1 MQRDEKPVSPQFMHT
16 AYIRYKKIMSIHN
29 PGSASAFAPAHITG
43 FFVICEHENP
53 ALMGSLGCG
62 VTLRSGV
69 VTSAI
74 ASGHDNMPCGIP
86 VVRSVISRLAPLPC
100 SVMSR
105 SDIPIG
111 AGFGASG
118 AYALGTALA
127 LNHALQ
133 LNLTAGQLT
142 RVAHIAEV
150 KNMTGLGDVV
160 AQSLGGVVI
169 RRTAGAAARL
179 NRIYTGERDVFW
191 VVFDKISTK
200 ELLEDESTAN
210 QVNPVGRDS
219 LRELL
224 KKPTFENFMHQSKR
238 FAVETGLMSDA
249 VSDAV
254 QAVEAAGG
262 MASQA
267 MLGDVVFAV
276 DLPDRRDADDASSA
290 TGTIESV
297 LSEFGSVGR
306 SGIDFGGARLI

>member
-1 MQRDEKPVSPQFMHT
+1 
-16 AYIRYKKIMSIHN
+16 MSMHN
-29 PGSASAFAPAHITG
+29 PGSGSGSGSGSVSAFAPAHITG

-62 VTLRSGV
+62 VTLGSGV
-69 VTSAI
+69 LTSAI
-74 ASGHDNMPCGIP
+74 APGPDTMSCNVP
-86 VVRSVISRLAPLPC
+86 VVQSVVSRLTSRSCL
-100 SVMSR
+100 VRSR

-118 AYALGTALA
+118 AYALGAAIA
-127 LNHALQ
+127 LNRALS

-150 KNMTGLGDVV
+150 ENGTGLGDVV

-169 RRTAGAAARL
+169 RRTPGASARL
-179 NRIYTGERDVFW
+179 DRIYTDEKDVFW

-200 ELLEDESTAN
+200 ELLEDRSTAN
-210 QVNPVGRDS
+210 RINPAGMDS

-224 KKPTFENFMHQSKR
+224 KKPTFENFMRQSKR

-267 MLGDVVFAV
+267 MLGDAVFAI
-276 DLPDRRDADDASSA
+276 DRSDRLGAGDAS
-290 TGTIESV
+290 GVIDTIEPV

-306 SGIDFGGARLI
+306 SKIDFGGARLI

>member
-1 MQRDEKPVSPQFMHT
+1 MPIRSPV
-16 AYIRYKKIMSIHN
+16 
-29 PGSASAFAPAHITG
+29 SASAFAPAHITG
-43 FFVICEHENP
+43 FFVICEHKNP

-69 VTSAI
+69 VTSA
-74 ASGHDNMPCGIP
+74 SVSSHDDMPCNIP
-86 VVRSVISRLAPLPC
+86 VVQSVVSRLTSCAC
-100 SVMSR
+100 SVRSR

-127 LNHALQ
+127 LNQALQ
-133 LNLTAGQLT
+133 LNQTASQLT
-142 RVAHIAEV
+142 RVAHIAEIE
-150 KNMTGLGDVV
+150 NMTGLGDVV
-160 AQSLGGVVI
+160 AQSHGGVVI
-169 RRTAGAAARL
+169 RRTAGASARL
-179 NRIYTGERDVFW
+179 NRIYTGERNVFW

-210 QVNPVGRDS
+210 RINPVGRDS

-224 KKPTFENFMHQSKR
+224 KKPTFENFMRQSKR

-276 DLPDRRDADDASSA
+276 DLPERHEDDANSADSA
-290 TGTIESV
+290 TNTIESV

>member
-1 MQRDEKPVSPQFMHT
+1 MP
-16 AYIRYKKIMSIHN
+16 IHN
-29 PGSASAFAPAHITG
+29 PASASAFAPAHITG
-43 FFVICEHENP
+43 FFEICEHKNP
-53 ALMGSLGCG
+53 VLMGSLGCG

-69 VTSAI
+69 ITSAI
-74 ASGHDNMPCGIP
+74 APGHDNMSCNIP
-86 VVRSVISRLAPLPC
+86 VVQSVVSQLTSCAC
-100 SVMSR
+100 SVRSR

-127 LNHALQ
+127 LNQALQ
-133 LNLTAGQLT
+133 LNQTASQLT

-150 KNMTGLGDVV
+150 ENMTGLGDVV

-169 RRTAGAAARL
+169 RRTAGASARL
-179 NRIYTGERDVFW
+179 NRIHTGEKNVFW
-191 VVFDKISTK
+191 VVFNKISTK
-200 ELLEDESTAN
+200 ELLEDKSTAN
-210 QVNPVGRDS
+210 RINPVGRRS

-224 KKPTFENFMHQSKR
+224 KKPTFENFMRQSKR
-238 FAVETGLMSDA
+238 FAVETGLMSDS
-249 VSDAV
+249 VFDAV

-276 DLPDRRDADDASSA
+276 DLPERRGADDAGSADSAGSA
-290 TGTIESV
+290 TNTIESV

-306 SGIDFGGARLI
+306 SVIDFGGARLI